1 MKLQCQSCGSPHIDQ
16 GSINEEQL
24 SEEHIANLAIW
35 TKKDFIIEET
45 LGLTV
50 SFGNCKRGAEILKH
64 GELYYS
70 REGGQ
75 GTRDFLNRNKMLG
88 RSF

>member
-16 GSINEEQL
+16 GSISEEQL
-24 SEEHIANLAIW
+24 SEEHIANLAIR

-50 SFGNCKRGAEILKH
+50 SCGNCKRGAEILKH

-75 GTRDFLNRNKMLG
+75 GTKGLPEQK
-88 RSF
+88 